1 MLYKENQDLKA
12 EIRNLRNYFD
22 REQLI
27 SHNKKVMRNFPN
39 RPDKRK
45 RRYKKSYESSSYEE
59 TDDEKK
65 HYVYPKKK
73 KPRKN

>member
-45 RRYKKSYESSSYEE
+45 RRYQNSYESSSYEE

-65 HYVYPKKK
+65 TLCLSKKEKTKKK
-73 KPRKN
+73 